1 MGVNDDGSPQT
12 TLTRI
17 EFEPRNVWRTGLVL
31 LGVVAF
37 GLLLQFVISDGGAVL
52 FTVLMAWFA
61 SIAMEPAVGLLS
73 RRMRRGAATAVV
85 MLVAILAIAGF
96 FWAFGS
102 LFVSQVAQLIGAIPT
117 LVDNALA
124 WVNER
129 FETDYAV
136 EDIFTS
142 INLSPA
148 QIADYSTQVLG
159 GVLAIL
165 GTLLGSFFSLFT
177 FGLFTFYLSADA
189 PRLRR
194 YVASLFRPNVQA
206 MVMQVWDVTAS
217 KTGAYV
223 AARVILATINGVSS
237 ALVFLAIGMPSWL
250 ALGIWTGIVAQ
261 FVPTIGTYIA
271 IALPVIVGLLS
282 GNPIVGL
289 LALIWAIIYQQ
300 VENLTFEPRISA
312 RAVDVHPAF
321 GFASVMLGA
330 ALFGVAGALLAIPVG
345 AMLIALLEAN
355 RTRYDVVV
363 STAVPQNPPSTLS

>member
-12 TLTRI
+12 TVTRI

-85 MLVAILAIAGF
+85 MLIAILAIAGF
-96 FWAFGS
+96 IWAFGS

>member
-12 TLTRI
+12 TVTRI

-85 MLVAILAIAGF
+85 MLIAILAIAGF
-96 FWAFGS
+96 IWAFGS

-289 LALIWAIIYQQ
+289 LALVWAIIYQQ

>member
-1 MGVNDDGSPQT
+1 MSKELPAGT
-12 TLTRI
+12 TVTRI
-17 EFEPRNVWRTGLVL
+17 EFEPRNIWRTGLVL

-37 GLLLQFVISDGGAVL
+37 GLLLQFVIGDGGTVL

-61 SIAMEPAVGLLS
+61 SIAMEPAVS
-73 RRMRRGAATAVV
+73 RLAQRMRRGAATAIV
-85 MLVAILAIAGF
+85 MLVVVFALVGF

-117 LVDNALA
+117 LIDNGLA
-124 WVNER
+124 WANER
-129 FETDYAV
+129 FETDYRV
-136 EDIFTS
+136 EDIFAS
-142 INLSPA
+142 INLTPT
-148 QIADYSTQVLG
+148 QIANYSTQVLG
-159 GVLAIL
+159 GVLSIL
-165 GTLLGSFFSLFT
+165 GTVLGSFFSLFT
-177 FGLFTFYLSADA
+177 FGLFTFYLSADG

-194 YVASLFRPNVQA
+194 YTASLFRPNVQT
-206 MVMQVWDVTAS
+206 MVMQVWDITAS

-237 ALVFLAIGMPSWL
+237 ALVFMVIGMPSWL
-250 ALGIWTGIVAQ
+250 ALGIWTGVVAQ

-271 IALPVIVGLLS
+271 IALPVVVGLLS

-289 LALIWAIIYQQ
+289 LALVWAIIYQQ
-300 VENLTFEPRISA
+300 IENLTFEPRISA

-363 STAVPQNPPSTLS
+363 PTGMPEEPPTSA